1 MVRVSGVCRCSLVG
15 RAHRRAPDFPGNSRR
30 KLAAEVWSPAEGGG
44 HGSTLSMKIV
54 GQPVRK
60 QRRRAA

>member
-1 MVRVSGVCRCSLVG
+1 
-15 RAHRRAPDFPGNSRR
+15 
-30 KLAAEVWSPAEGGG
+30 LAPAEGGG
-44 HGSTLSMKIV
+44 HAGTLLMEIV